1 VHLSGG
7 TDPFFLSAA
16 GYPPGSILS
25 GGELF
30 LYSTVIWVGGS
41 PLEFF
46 FPGSGGIGFFPS
58 ITMPTDGKD
67 FFRIFVD
74 VSFFHTGI
82 NYDTGLTIDVSG
94 GAYGSISFYRGADGY
109 YYPDQFV
116 QAPEPAK
123 IHGVKDLRVLIAPML
138 LFPKIWQDKG
148 GRGLPDTK

>member
-1 VHLSGG
+1 MGR
-7 TDPFFLSAA
+7 
-16 GYPPGSILS
+16 
-25 GGELF
+25 
-30 LYSTVIWVGGS
+30 GS

-82 NYDTGLTIDVSG
+82 NCDTGLTIDVSG
-94 GAYGSISFYRGADGY
+94 DAYGSISFYRGADGY

-116 QAPEPAK
+116 QAPQPATL
-123 IHGVKDLRVLIAPML
+123 GLI
-138 LFPKIWQDKG
+138 G
-148 GRGLPDTK
+148 TGLVTISAALKKCGLYPRRSMKAGDPILEYMRAI